1 MLAETLLG
9 IIFPWTTTGILF
21 LFVVLNLLFL
31 PRFVKHLLKTPKIIL
46 LIAIAAIA
54 GGVYLRFAFVPN
66 QHRIFYDEDRYL
78 GYSVSFARLNQAVS
92 VEAATPEK
100 SVIGK
105 PDQAVRVTV
114 PVLHGWILKLF
125 GYQESNLFNASRV
138 VSVLLAIYL
147 SVLSYMLFR
156 SYLGSLLTLV
166 GMLYLPILVYW
177 SASMA
182 LDPYFVFFTVTSF
195 VSLALYLKG
204 PSFTY
209 ALFVTTS
216 VFLLL
221 CVRIEAFILLPLFL
235 YFAMGY
241 RKSRGEILFQSHD
254 KQLLIMIIPLILARG
269 IASLSVLGEK
279 WCCADSLPLE
289 SFSAKYITR
298 NTLPNLMY
306 LVTGFEFP
314 YVLSL
319 PALWLGLTSKSISH
333 RLQLFWIVSFFLL
346 YSFYYAGLFVTAEF
360 SGSYGRYFLIL
371 IPPLILLYSDC
382 IASYI
387 VPNIHKAKRY
397 VAGFIL
403 LVALTTV
410 QLGSNFW
417 HYKDLVIYAPTMFN
431 AVDQGPVYVHA
442 YLEQIFLPAIP
453 KDAVV
458 IHPIT
463 AIPLLHGHPTVYYQ
477 YFLEDDTTIEFVK
490 NQLKSGRRVFTMNA
504 FECKAIPHKCRKI
517 EKLFAAKH
525 SDLNKAE
532 TSNIFQI
539 YEVFLK

>member
-204 PSFTY
+204 
-209 ALFVTTS
+209 
-216 VFLLL
+216 
-221 CVRIEAFILLPLFL
+221 
-235 YFAMGY
+235 
-241 RKSRGEILFQSHD
+241 
-254 KQLLIMIIPLILARG
+254 
-269 IASLSVLGEK
+269 
-279 WCCADSLPLE
+279 
-289 SFSAKYITR
+289 
-298 NTLPNLMY
+298 
-306 LVTGFEFP
+306 
-314 YVLSL
+314 
-319 PALWLGLTSKSISH
+319 
-333 RLQLFWIVSFFLL
+333 
-346 YSFYYAGLFVTAEF
+346 
-360 SGSYGRYFLIL
+360 
-371 IPPLILLYSDC
+371 
-382 IASYI
+382 
-387 VPNIHKAKRY
+387 
-397 VAGFIL
+397 
-403 LVALTTV
+403 
-410 QLGSNFW
+410 
-417 HYKDLVIYAPTMFN
+417 
-431 AVDQGPVYVHA
+431 
-442 YLEQIFLPAIP
+442 
-453 KDAVV
+453 
-458 IHPIT
+458 
-463 AIPLLHGHPTVYYQ
+463 
-477 YFLEDDTTIEFVK
+477 
-490 NQLKSGRRVFTMNA
+490 
-504 FECKAIPHKCRKI
+504 
-517 EKLFAAKH
+517 
-525 SDLNKAE
+525 
-532 TSNIFQI
+532 
-539 YEVFLK
+539 